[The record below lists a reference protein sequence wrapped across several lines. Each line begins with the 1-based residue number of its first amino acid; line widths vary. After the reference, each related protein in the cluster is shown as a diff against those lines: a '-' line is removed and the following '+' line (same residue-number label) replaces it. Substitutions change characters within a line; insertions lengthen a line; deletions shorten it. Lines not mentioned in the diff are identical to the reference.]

1 MKARLDTT
9 QITKSITRLPS
20 SLLLNACLILTAI
33 SIGHAGSSELPV
45 KNPGMEEGTTTPAG
59 WAANKIEGVE
69 LRWDRSVAHQ
79 GKASLCL
86 KKTAQRFWPLADW
99 SQEIKIE
106 PAKTAR
112 QLKIQ
117 CWVKAENAAKA
128 VIDVTYSGAK
138 EGHGWA
144 AYIGAKQPTDP
155 KTTHDWKLY
164 EGTVSVPA
172 GSDTLGISFQI
183 YGPGTVWFDDLQ
195 VSWKS

>member
-1 MKARLDTT
+1 MKT
-9 QITKSITRLPS
+9 QLNPVRVTKSSTHHPS
-20 SLLLNACLILTAI
+20 SLLLSACLILTAI
-33 SIGHAGSSELPV
+33 TIAHAGTSGLPV
-45 KNPGMEEGTTTPAG
+45 KNPGMEEGTTSPTG
-59 WAANKIEGVE
+59 WAASKIEGVE

-155 KTTHDWKLY
+155 KANHDWKLY

-172 GSDTLGISFQI
+172 GSDMLGIAFQI